1 VSESLLEF
9 LQRTQAECGGAI
21 PAERAMREALYH
33 PEHGYYAR
41 NIRTV
46 GRRGDFATS
55 ASLGEALG
63 SGIARWL
70 WKNRIRHRGKWHVI
84 EAGAGS
90 GELARTVLRRLG
102 PWRRLGLHYHIVE
115 TSPVLRAEQQ
125 RALPQFRV
133 HWHDSMNAALAACD
147 GCALVFSNELLD
159 AFPCRVLERRDGRWL
174 ELGIRVEG
182 GYVSECLI
190 ECDADKTVA
199 APLCRGENW
208 GARRQSKRSVDS
220 LRVAQPERQPPGWQ
234 SAVTTEFLAPQDC
247 PPLASSA
254 LEIDAAEG
262 QRVEVNVAAA
272 EWLAS
277 WAHAAREVIML
288 TIDYGDEV
296 PALYRRRACGT
307 LRAYFHHQRFEGLEV
322 WHRFGRQDITADVN
336 FTDLRA
342 WTERLGWRTRALET
356 QAEFLA
362 AHGAIHAGLHD
373 AQLAD
378 HTGAGAAFKVLVS
391 EKLMAPEPPVPERR
405 GPEDLAPPSGDPPT
419 APRKLS

>member
-1 VSESLLEF
+1 MSESLLDF
-9 LQRTQAECGGAI
+9 LQHTQAECGGAI
-21 PAERAMREALYH
+21 PAERAIREALYH

-70 WKNRIRHRGKWHVI
+70 WKNRIPHRGKWHVI

-125 RALPQFRV
+125 RALTQFRV
-133 HWHDSMNAALAACD
+133 HWHDSMDAALAACD
-147 GCALVFSNELLD
+147 GRALVFSNELLD
-159 AFPCRVLERRDGRWL
+159 AFPCRVFERRDGRWL
-174 ELGIRVEG
+174 ELAIRIDG
-182 GYVSECLI
+182 GHVAECLLH
-190 ECDADKTVA
+190 CD
-199 APLCRGENW
+199 
-208 GARRQSKRSVDS
+208 
-220 LRVAQPERQPPGWQ
+220 PP
-234 SAVTTEFLAPQDC
+234 
-247 PPLASSA
+247 ASSV
-254 LEIDAAEG
+254 LEIDATDG
-262 QRVEVNVAAA
+262 QRAEVNVAAA

-277 WAHAAREVIML
+277 WAGAARDVRML
-288 TIDYGDEV
+288 TIDYGDET
-296 PALYRRRACGT
+296 PALYRRRPRGT
-307 LRAYFHHQRFEGLEV
+307 LRAYFHHQRFEGVEV

-342 WTERLGWRTRALET
+342 WTERLGWRTLALET

-362 AHGAIHAGLHD
+362 AHGAIHSGLHD

-391 EKLMAPEPPVPERR
+391 EMRAPQ
-405 GPEDLAPPSGDPPT
+405 SGDPPALPS
-419 APRKLS
+419 APR

>member
-33 PEHGYYAR
+33 PAHGYYAR

-70 WKNRIRHRGKWHVI
+70 WTNRLPRRGKWHVI

-133 HWHDSMNAALAACD
+133 HWHDSMTDALAACD
-147 GCALVFSNELLD
+147 GRAAIFSNELLD
-159 AFPCRVLERRDGRWL
+159 AFPCRVFERRDGRWL
-174 ELGIRVEG
+174 EVAIRVEG
-182 GYVSECLI
+182 SRVAECLL
-190 ECDADKTVA
+190 ECDLNHTATETVA
-199 APLCRGENW
+199 APLCRP
-208 GARRQSKRSVDS
+208 RPPTCR
-220 LRVAQPERQPPGWQ
+220 ERQCRGETRWP
-234 SAVTTEFLAPQDC
+234 SAVATEFLNALDCAPS
-247 PPLASSA
+247 ASSA
-254 LEIDAAEG
+254 LELDAAEG
-262 QRVEVNVAAA
+262 QRIEVNAAAA

-277 WAHAAREVIML
+277 WAGAAREVRML
-288 TIDYGDEV
+288 TIDYGGEM
-296 PALYRRRACGT
+296 PALYRRRPRGT
-307 LRAYFHHQRFEGLEV
+307 LRAYFHHQRFEGVEV
-322 WHRFGRQDITADVN
+322 WHRFGRQDLTADVN

-362 AHGAIHAGLHD
+362 AHGAVHAGLHD

-391 EKLMAPEPPVPERR
+391 EKRGAPEPERR
-405 GPEDLAPPSGDPPT
+405 GPEVLTPPMVSPPPSGDPSSLPS
-419 APRKLS
+419 APG

>member
-1 VSESLLEF
+1 LSESLLEF

-33 PEHGYYAR
+33 PTHGYYAR

-70 WKNRIRHRGKWHVI
+70 WQNRILHHGEHGAAEPASSPFSMSSMRSVVPHTWLVI

-133 HWHDSMNAALAACD
+133 HWHDSMEAALAACD
-147 GCALVFSNELLD
+147 GRALVFSNELLD
-159 AFPCRVLERRDGRWL
+159 AFPCRVFEQRDGHWR

-182 GYVSECLI
+182 GHVAECLLA
-190 ECDADKTVA
+190 CD
-199 APLCRGENW
+199 
-208 GARRQSKRSVDS
+208 
-220 LRVAQPERQPPGWQ
+220 PP
-234 SAVTTEFLAPQDC
+234 
-247 PPLASSA
+247 ASSA
-254 LEIDAAEG
+254 LQINAAEG

-277 WAHAAREVIML
+277 WAGTAREVRML
-288 TIDYGDEV
+288 TIDYGDET
-296 PALYRRRACGT
+296 PALYRRRPRGT
-307 LRAYFHHQRFEGLEV
+307 LRAYFHHQRFEGVEV

-336 FTDLRA
+336 FTDLHA
-342 WTERLGWRTRALET
+342 WTERLGWRTLALET

-362 AHGAIHAGLHD
+362 AHGAVHAGLHD
-373 AQLAD
+373 ATLAD
-378 HTGAGAAFKVLVS
+378 HTGAGGAFKVLIC
-391 EKLMAPEPPVPERR
+391 EKRAPQS
-405 GPEDLAPPSGDPPT
+405 GAPPALPSGLHLT
-419 APRKLS
+419 